1 MALLD
6 RVSTPRRAPGTP
18 RGDQPGRPRRTRS
31 LMARHERRERRWGAG
46 PGGPGAEAPRPSRS
60 LLVALL
66 LATASVT
73 TLDVAAG
80 DSSPL
85 DPVRG
90 VLADTLGPAQSATT
104 AVVRPFTA
112 VGGWFESNG
121 SLREE
126 VATLEAENSALR
138 SELNTS
144 AYDRNRLAEYD
155 GLTSVA
161 SDLGYSLVPSRV
173 VGVGPAQSFSS
184 TVTIDAGTDAG
195 VQPDMTVVNNDGLV
209 GRVLS
214 AGRSTAT
221 VLLLVD
227 PESTVGARVGDSMEM
242 GFLSGRGVI
251 GDEGRLDLELVDDSS
266 VPARADSVVTW
277 GSEGGAPYL
286 AGIPV
291 GRVTKVYSSLRETA
305 QRAVIDPYVDFGALD
320 LVGVVV
326 PTGTRSDRGIIGAD
340 GEIEGGG
347 R

>member
-6 RVSTPRRAPGTP
+6 RVSPTRTPGTP
-18 RGDQPGRPRRTRS
+18 RSDQPGRPRRTRS
-31 LMARHERRERRWGAG
+31 LMVRHDRRERRWGTA
-46 PGGPGAEAPRPSRS
+46 PGGGPHDEQQKPSRP

-66 LATASVT
+66 LACATVM
-73 TLDVAAG
+73 TLDLSTGA
-80 DSSPL
+80 DSPL
-85 DPVRG
+85 DPVRTG
-90 VLADTLGPAQSATT
+90 LADTMGPAQAGAT
-104 AVVRPFTA
+104 ALVRPFTS
-112 VGGWFESNG
+112 VGGWFQSNG
-121 SLREE
+121 SLRDE
-126 VATLEAENSALR
+126 VASLESENSALR
-138 SELNTS
+138 ADLNTS

-161 SDLGYSLVPSRV
+161 SDLGYSLVPARV

-195 VQPDMTVVNNDGLV
+195 LAPDMTVVNNDGLV

-214 AGRSTAT
+214 AGRSSAT

-227 PESTVGARVGDSMEM
+227 QESTVGARVGDSMAM
-242 GFLSGRGVI
+242 GFLSGRGAL
-251 GDEGRLDLELVDDSS
+251 GEDGRLDLELVDTTS

-277 GSEGGAPYL
+277 GSDGGAPYL

-291 GRVTKVYSSLRETA
+291 GRVTKVYSSLRETS
-305 QRAVIDPYVDFGALD
+305 QRAVIDPYVDFGSLD

-326 PTGTRSDRGIIGAD
+326 PTGTRSDRGVIGAD
-340 GEIEGGG
+340 GEITGGA